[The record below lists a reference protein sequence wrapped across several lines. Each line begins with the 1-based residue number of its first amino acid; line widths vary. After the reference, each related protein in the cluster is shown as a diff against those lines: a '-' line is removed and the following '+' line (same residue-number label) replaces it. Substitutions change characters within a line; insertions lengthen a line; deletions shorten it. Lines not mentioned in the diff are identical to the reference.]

1 MTHPHPIERSG
12 LHPRNIHRE
21 RYDFA
26 ALQAT
31 APELSPWIKATPIGE
46 PTIDYADPEAV
57 KALNRA
63 LLLHHYGIQ
72 LWDIPKGYL
81 CPPVPSRADYIHHVA
96 DLLAAANGGLVPLGK
111 NVRVLDIGVGANCVF
126 PIIGRHEYG
135 WRFAGADIDPVSV
148 KAAQAIV
155 KHNPSL
161 NGNVEI
167 RHQASKKDIFRG
179 IWGAEERFDLTICNP
194 PFHSSQADADARTRD
209 KLRNL
214 GQGSRDLKRNFG
226 GQNAELFVEGGEQE
240 FVRRIVEQSRSFSK
254 QCLWFTSVVSRVEN
268 VRPIEKAIREAGA
281 RMTEILTSV
290 QGQKRSRI
298 LCWTYLDEPVRYKWA
313 KENWSPR

>member
-1 MTHPHPIERSG
+1 MTSPQHIERSG

-26 ALQAT
+26 ALQVT
-31 APELSPWIKATPIGE
+31 SPELKPWLKETPAGE
-46 PTIDYADPEAV
+46 PTIDYADAEAV
-57 KALNRA
+57 KAMNRA

-96 DLLAAANGGLVPLGK
+96 DLLAAANGGAVPKGK
-111 NVRVLDIGVGANCVF
+111 AVRVLDIGVGANCVF

-135 WRFAGADIDPVSV
+135 WRLVGADIDPVSV
-148 KAAQAIV
+148 KSAQAIV

-161 NGNVEI
+161 NGGVEI
-167 RHQASKKDIFRG
+167 RLQPSKSDIFRG

-194 PFHSSQADADARTRD
+194 PFHSSQADADARTRE
-209 KLRNL
+209 KLRKL
-214 GQGSRDLKRNFG
+214 GQGRGELKRNFG
-226 GQNAELFVEGGEQE
+226 GQKAELYVDGGELA
-240 FVRRIVEQSRSFSK
+240 FVSRIVAQSKDFAGK
-254 QCLWFTSVVSRVEN
+254 CLWFTSVVSRVEN
-268 VRPIEKAIREAGA
+268 LKPIERAIREAGA
-281 RMTEILTSV
+281 KATQTLTSV

-298 LCWTYLDEPVRYKWA
+298 LAWSYLDEQERKLWA
-313 KENWSPR
+313 KERWSRS